1 MWFSSFT
8 FLPYFAPEV
17 CISLLTQLTGWRTR
31 PFLFSSISAHYSW
44 SMCSRGWLLPQHSKP
59 AASHNYSSSAKAFA
73 TPHCRTAMKRIS
85 CSQWQ
90 TRDVLAKA
98 LSKDNHVL
106 CCMGWALIIWKQ
118 NWTES
123 HRHSNYRET
132 EQDRRKPGCE
142 SKEESRQRQRCC
154 SSRERAASQ
163 SLQTPLLQHSCSASL
178 PHCSDSL
185 QSHWFKQ
192 QQTQLCSSSS
202 WASEGL
208 ADLLIRDLCALWDNR
223 SKMRPSEDLTHS
235 LQIKFPPRSLADPP
249 PPTRLS
255 AWIQPLCNRWAGAE
269 EWK

>member
-1 MWFSSFT
+1 
-8 FLPYFAPEV
+8 
-17 CISLLTQLTGWRTR
+17 
-31 PFLFSSISAHYSW
+31 
-44 SMCSRGWLLPQHSKP
+44 
-59 AASHNYSSSAKAFA
+59 
-73 TPHCRTAMKRIS
+73 MKRIS